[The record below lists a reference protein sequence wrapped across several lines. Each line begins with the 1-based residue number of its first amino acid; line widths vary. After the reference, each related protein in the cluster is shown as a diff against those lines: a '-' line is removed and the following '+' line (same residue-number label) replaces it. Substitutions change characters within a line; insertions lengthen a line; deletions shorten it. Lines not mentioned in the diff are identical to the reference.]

1 MTIKES
7 GGKVNIA
14 MTRGDSESITVRCS
28 EPFNEGDAVY
38 LTVREDAESDIAFQ
52 KIVTEFDDGAAIFGI
67 FPEDTEPLDF
77 GDYVYDIQVTRAGG
91 IVTTLIIPSKFR
103 LNEEVTY

>member
-28 EPFNEGDAVY
+28 EPFNEGDTVY
-38 LTVREDAESDIAFQ
+38 FTVREDAESEIVLQ
-52 KIVTEFDDGAAIFGI
+52 KVVTD
-67 FPEDTEPLDF
+67 FPLGEAVILILPADTEPLDF
-77 GDYVYDIQVTRAGG
+77 GTYLYDIQVTRAGG
-91 IVTTLIIPSKFR
+91 VVTTLVVPSRFK